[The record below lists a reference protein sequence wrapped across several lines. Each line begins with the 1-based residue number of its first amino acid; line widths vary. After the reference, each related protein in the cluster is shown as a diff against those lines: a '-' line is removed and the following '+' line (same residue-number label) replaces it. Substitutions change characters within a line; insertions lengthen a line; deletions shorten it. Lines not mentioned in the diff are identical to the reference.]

1 MNADCPRLQEN
12 DRGCGLRGQGQKPP
26 VPVAGARV
34 SSRAALTFRNLS
46 NYVDFCYAWRCV
58 SLCLSSEENVFIS
71 LAGSRSFS
79 PKSTL
84 TQCLQDRDNPD
95 MLTQAAEERLAEC
108 EDRIGR
114 AGAGGKFPDS

>member
-1 MNADCPRLQEN
+1 MNAECPRLQEN
-12 DRGCGLRGQGQKPP
+12 DRGCGLRGQGQEPP

-58 SLCLSSEENVFIS
+58 SLCLAQRRMFSFRSRDLDHFPRKVHS
-71 LAGSRSFS
+71 L
-79 PKSTL
+79 TH
-84 TQCLQDRDNPD
+84 CLQDRDNPD

-108 EDRIGR
+108 EDRRGCGR
-114 AGAGGKFPDS
+114 REVP